1 MSSDLVIPHS
11 EYPRPQMVRERWQCL
26 NGYWNYTIN
35 NNEQIIPDTF
45 EGRILVPYS
54 IETEKSGVGGRLLP
68 DEVLWYSRIFTVPEE
83 WSKQRIL
90 LNFEAVDWECL
101 CYVNRKTIG
110 SHKGGYL
117 PFSFD
122 ITDYLLPGENEIILS
137 VKDPTDESFNQRG
150 KQSLKPATIFYTAT
164 SGIWQTVWIEAVPQT
179 NHIIGY
185 KITADPDRSE
195 IVLSADLAKESEA
208 LFEIMLDGRKIQETV
223 CTPDGNGSLAVSAP
237 ELWSPST
244 PVLYSFRLSLKDS
257 SADTVTGY
265 FAFRK
270 IELKEGRSGFKRI
283 FLNGKPLFLHAPL
296 DQGYWPES
304 GMTPPD
310 DDAMIFDIE
319 AVKELGFN
327 SVRKHIKIEPRRWY
341 YHADRLGILVIQD
354 MISGG
359 RHIANSPLTLMA
371 LLFGFRI
378 NDTGRYSRRRLG
390 RKNSENRHFF
400 KKELGGLITHLY
412 NHPSIVMWVPFNEG
426 WGQFDSQEIGRLTE
440 AADSTRL
447 VDRTS
452 GWFDQGGGGFNSR
465 HTYFIKLKNPRK
477 QDRRAYFISE
487 YGGYNLAVEGR
498 LWNKDKEFGY
508 KTMESS
514 EELTE
519 RYTALIRE
527 QLIPLISRGL
537 SAAVYTQLSDVEIEI
552 NGLYTYDRK
561 VLKIDRNKVQKLNLE
576 IYMELKRCENNE

>member
-11 EYPRPQMVRERWQCL
+11 EYPRPQMVRERWKCL

-45 EGRILVPYS
+45 NGRILVPYS
-54 IETEKSGVGGRLLP
+54 IETEKSGVGGKLLP
-68 DEVLWYSRIFTVPEE
+68 DEVLWYRRVFTIPEE
-83 WSKQRIL
+83 WSEMRIL
-90 LNFEAVDWECL
+90 LNFEAVDWECV
-101 CYVNRKTIG
+101 CYVNRKTAG

-122 ITDYLLPGENEIILS
+122 ITEHLLPGENEIILS
-137 VKDPTDESFNQRG
+137 VKDPSDESFNQRG

-164 SGIWQTVWIEAVPQT
+164 SGIWQTVWLEAVPLC
-179 NHIIGY
+179 NHIKAY
-185 KITADPDRSE
+185 KITADPYSSE
-195 IVLSADLAKESEA
+195 IELTADLEKDSEA
-208 LFEIMLDGRKIQETV
+208 ILEIMLGGSKIIEATFNAGG
-223 CTPDGNGSLAVSAP
+223 TNRFRVSEP
-237 ELWSPST
+237 ELWSPSK

-257 SADTVTGY
+257 SADTITGY

-270 IELKEGRSGFKRI
+270 IELREGSSGFKRI
-283 FLNGKPLFLHAPL
+283 FLNGNPVFLHAPL

-310 DDAMIFDIE
+310 DEAMIFDIE
-319 AVKELGFN
+319 AVRKLGFN

-341 YHADRLGILVIQD
+341 YHADRLGMLVIQD

-378 NDTGRYSRRRLG
+378 KDTGRYSRSRLG
-390 RKNSENRHFF
+390 RKNAENRQFF
-400 KKELGGLITHLY
+400 KEELKGLINHLY

-426 WGQFDSQEIGRLTE
+426 WGQFDSQEIGRITE
-440 AADSTRL
+440 DSDPSRL

-452 GWFDQGGGGFNSR
+452 GWFDQGGGDFNSR
-465 HTYFIKLKNPRK
+465 HVYFIKLKDPKRK
-477 QDRRAYFISE
+477 DKRAYFISE

-498 LWNKDKEFGY
+498 LWNKEKEFGY
-508 KTMESS
+508 KTMKSS
-514 EELTE
+514 EELTKK
-519 RYTALIRE
+519 YTELIRE

-561 VLKIDRNKVQKLNLE
+561 ELKIDRNTVQKLNLE